1 MVFIMTEKPKLGFI
15 GAGTV
20 ANTLAVALSDKGCP
34 VVAISSRSC
43 RSAEKLA
50 RLIKD
55 CRACSNNQEVADNA
69 ELVFITTPDD
79 IIAPVA
85 ARLKWRPGQSVVH
98 CSGTYSTDI
107 LAPARKAGACVGGFH
122 PLQTFASLRQE
133 NLTGITYAIEAEEP
147 LLVTL
152 KEMATILD
160 GSWIEIKAGDK
171 VLYHTAAVFTCN
183 YLVTLVKTATDLWQS
198 FNIPPEQAIRALLPL
213 MKGTI
218 SNIES
223 IGIPQCLTGPIARG
237 DCGTIKKHLDALQK
251 AVPELTRTY
260 RELGLKTIPI
270 ALAKG
275 KIDDKQADELA
286 AILNQP
292 IT

>member
-1 MVFIMTEKPKLGFI
+1 MIFIMTEKPKLGFI

-55 CRACSNNQEVADNA
+55 CHACSNNQEVADNA
-69 ELVFITTPDD
+69 ELVFIATPDD
-79 IIAPVA
+79 IIASVA
-85 ARLKWRPGQSVVH
+85 AQVKWRPGQSVVH
-98 CSGTYSTDI
+98 CSGAYSTDI
-107 LAPARKAGACVGGFH
+107 LTPARKAGACVGGFH

-133 NLTGITYAIEAEEP
+133 NLPGITFALEAGEP
-147 LLVTL
+147 LLATL

-160 GSWIEIKAGDK
+160 GRWIEIKAGDK
-171 VLYHTAAVFTCN
+171 VLYHAAAVFACN

-198 FNIPPEQAIRALLPL
+198 FSIPPEQAIRALLPL
-213 MKGTI
+213 MRGTI
-218 SNIES
+218 NNIES
-223 IGIPQCLTGPIARG
+223 IGMPQCLTGPIARG
-237 DCGTIKKHLDALQK
+237 DCGTIKKHLSALHK
-251 AVPELTRTY
+251 AAPELTRTY

-275 KIDDKQADELA
+275 KIDDKQADELQT
-286 AILNQP
+286 ILKQP
-292 IT
+292 D